1 MEIPWAMK
9 FYVFGPCMTNLFL
22 LQSRALLLFYFQRE
36 MICLEFTSIIHCQ
49 CENTCLSKVTKCKA
63 DAVTTMTFVHHR
75 FTCLLQL
82 PSKEIIST
90 QESYIFSFILQFID
104 TITGYKNPHILS
116 KCKGSRKCNLC
127 AQNEVRT
134 KECPMKPPSF
144 HQRAQSL
151 SLSHRELE
159 HPLPMKNK
167 PKHTKL
173 RLVFLFLLRKV
184 TYGRS
189 DPFLSDRDQFL
200 SLYQVAS
207 KDSRALLLKAMSA
220 RAYDYFGYK

>member
-1 MEIPWAMK
+1 
-9 FYVFGPCMTNLFL
+9 
-22 LQSRALLLFYFQRE
+22 
-36 MICLEFTSIIHCQ
+36 
-49 CENTCLSKVTKCKA
+49 
-63 DAVTTMTFVHHR
+63 
-75 FTCLLQL
+75 
-82 PSKEIIST
+82 
-90 QESYIFSFILQFID
+90 
-104 TITGYKNPHILS
+104 
-116 KCKGSRKCNLC
+116 
-127 AQNEVRT
+127 
-134 KECPMKPPSF
+134 
-144 HQRAQSL
+144 
-151 SLSHRELE
+151 
-159 HPLPMKNK
+159 MKNK